1 MKKLTIFLIAS
12 SFILGS
18 CKKHFLDINDNPNNP
33 TSVPPSAILSNIL
46 IGAAFTNANDLN
58 RATSVLVQHT
68 AGVANQVQQYDI
80 FNLDNNFDNQWSFEI
95 YGGVLVNA
103 QILIDQY
110 SQTSPAYSGVAKLIK
125 AYVFSLTTDVW
136 GDVPYSQ
143 AAQGVSPYPSPR
155 FDKQEDIYQGNSAL
169 GITGLIDL
177 VKDAVNDLGKPSV
190 LVPTA
195 SADLVYKGDLTKWK
209 RMANSLLL
217 KFAIQMS
224 NKNPALAKSTIEYV
238 LANSAGYINSNA
250 LDFEVPFGSS
260 VGNRN
265 PIFDFNNNLR
275 NGDLML
281 SSRLLALSRSLNDTI
296 RLSKFFTKPNIPF
309 TATVTGP
316 PTFVA
321 FNNGST
327 ATPPTLTST
336 VGNTTYIQRSKY
348 NKYLTGTSEPLTSIP
363 APVGGDA
370 PIRLLT
376 NFQAN
381 FILAEAVLTLGVTAP
396 SSADAYYKAGITA
409 SMQKVGMTPAE
420 ITQYFT
426 DNPTIVTLSGTTQ
439 QQLQQIITQKYIAW
453 IGNGIEAYDDYRRT
467 GYPVLTLPLNS
478 AGDDPTV
485 IPTRLPYT
493 PNELARNPNAPN
505 PRPKTNVKLWFAL

>member
-1 MKKLTIFLIAS
+1 MKKLAIFLIT
-12 SFILGS
+12 IGCVLGS
-18 CKKHFLDINDNPNNP
+18 CKKGFLNINDNPNSP
-33 TSVPPSAILSNIL
+33 TAVPPSAILPNIL
-46 IGAAFTNANDLN
+46 IGTAFTNANDLN
-58 RATSVLVQHT
+58 RAASVLVQHT

-95 YGGVLVNA
+95 YDGVLINA

-110 SQTSPAYSGVAKLIK
+110 SQTSPAYSGIAKLIK
-125 AYVFSLTTDVW
+125 AYEFSLTTNVW

-143 AAQGVSPYPSPR
+143 AVQGVSPYPSPR
-155 FDKQEDIYQGNSAL
+155 FDKQEDIYQGNSTL
-169 GITGLIDL
+169 GITSLIDL
-177 VKDAVNDLGKPSV
+177 VKDGVTDLGKPSV
-190 LVPTA
+190 LVPTTT
-195 SADLVYKGDLTKWK
+195 ADLVYKGDLTKWK

-224 NKNPALAKSTIEYV
+224 NTNPALAKSTIEYV
-238 LANSAGYINSNA
+238 LANSAGYINSNT

-265 PIFDFNNNLR
+265 PIYDFNNNLR
-275 NGDLML
+275 TGDMML
-281 SSRLLALSRSLNDTI
+281 SSRLLALSRSLNDTV
-296 RLSKFFTKPNIPF
+296 RLAKFFTKPNIP
-309 TATVTGP
+309 AVTGP
-316 PTFVA
+316 AVFNS

-327 ATPPTLTST
+327 AAAPTLSST
-336 VGNTTYIQRSKY
+336 VSGVTYIQRSKY
-348 NKYLTGTSEPLTSIP
+348 NKYLTGSAEPLTTTS
-363 APVGGDA
+363 AGGDA

-396 SSADAYYKAGITA
+396 STADAYYKAGITA
-409 SMQKVGMTPAE
+409 SMQKVGMTAAE

-426 DNPTIVTLSGTTQ
+426 DNPGVVTLSGTTQ

-467 GYPVLTLPLNS
+467 GYPVLALPLNS
-478 AGDDPTV
+478 AGDNPNV

-505 PRPKTNVKLWFAL
+505 PRPKTDVKVWFAL